1 MCTLCENCT
10 FNNFGNCDENEP
22 HYMNVFDEDDCK
34 SYQEDEDCGP
44 LDEDMGLDTNDPFDD
59 Y

>member
-22 HYMNVFDEDDCK
+22 HYMNVFEEDDCE
-34 SYQEDEDCGP
+34 SYLEVEDCGP
-44 LDEDMGLDTNDPFDD
+44 SDEDMGYDQDEP
-59 Y
+59 